1 MIKKAFKKG
10 DTHLARMI
18 FDASNDVAYS
28 LTAEEEIDKVLETLD
43 FYINMDENRLSH
55 KNIWVYRVKEESAGL
70 IVAYSSND
78 IKKLDEPIIKYLA
91 TKDIDIQSFDTECFA
106 NEFYIDT
113 VSVRPSFQR
122 RGIAKNLFIFIEEE
136 AKRLGFEKISLLVD
150 SYNFRALKLY
160 EKMGFV
166 KDGILK
172 VSGINFCRMIKKI

>member
-1 MIKKAFKKG
+1 MIKKALKKG
-10 DTHLARMI
+10 DTHLSKMI
-18 FDASNDVAYS
+18 FDASSDVAHA
-28 LTAEEEIDKVLETLD
+28 LTGEKEKKKVLETLD

-78 IKKLDEPIIKYLA
+78 AKKLDEPIIKHLA
-91 TKDIDIQSFDTECFA
+91 TKDINIKSFDTECLT

-113 VSVRPSFQR
+113 VSVRSSFQR

-150 SYNFRALKLY
+150 SNNFKALSLY
-160 EKMGFV
+160 EKMDFI